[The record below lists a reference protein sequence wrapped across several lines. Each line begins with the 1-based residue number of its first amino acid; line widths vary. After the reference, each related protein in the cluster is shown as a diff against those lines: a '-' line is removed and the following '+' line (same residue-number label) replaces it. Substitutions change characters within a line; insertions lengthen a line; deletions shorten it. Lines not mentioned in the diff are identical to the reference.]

1 MVTRPASRKTEMV
14 TLPEAPFDAGEAFR
28 RMLTIR
34 RFEESCY
41 ALSHDGTISGSI
53 HLCMGQEAIP
63 VGVCAA
69 LRSDDR
75 LVTTYRGH
83 GWAIAR
89 GVPLVPLLAE
99 ICHRAGG
106 INGGR
111 AGSALLSAPDLGFL
125 GENSIVGAG
134 VPVAGGAAIAAQF
147 RGTGSL
153 VVVSIGDGAMNQGSV
168 TEGMVFAA
176 ARNLPLVIIC
186 ENNGWSEM
194 TQTAEIVRGDSF
206 CDRARSIGIEALEV
220 DGCDPYAVFNGF
232 SEAAALARGGGGPFF
247 LECRTVRLGGHY
259 NRDIQH
265 YRSRQDVDDA
275 VAREP
280 LAIMRDRVGDDLA
293 LGRIEDEISAQLADV
308 VREVLDMPEP
318 DPRSATQHITGTAPP
333 LSRGTIAQQPTSMTY
348 QRAINRALADEL
360 ETRPEVILFGEDV
373 GSAGGIFGVSRGLQ
387 KRFGSQR
394 VFDTP
399 ISESAILGGA
409 VGAAMEG
416 MRPVAE
422 IMWGDFLLVALDQVI
437 NQAANVRFVNRS
449 NVTAP
454 MVVRFQQGATPG
466 SCAQHAQSLEA
477 LIAHIPGLKLGLPA
491 TPQDAYAMTR
501 AAVAD
506 PDPVLLAESRELYQ
520 VEGDVVVGTLESVG
534 GARLIRPAGDLGVLT
549 WGAMVPHATAAAHQ
563 LSENGVETGVLDLRW
578 LAPLDLDAIDS
589 FVTSCNGRVL
599 IAHQANRTGGF
610 GGELAALI
618 HERHFDALRA
628 PVMRVAPPDV
638 RIAAAPVLLR
648 QVMPSEADI
657 VSAALSVLRLDGKG
671 VERVMP

>member
-14 TLPEAPFDAGEAFR
+14 TLPKAPFDADEAFR

-69 LRSDDR
+69 LRADDR
-75 LVTTYRGH
+75 LVATYRGH

-147 RGTGSL
+147 RGAGSL

-194 TQTAEIVRGDSF
+194 TETAEMVRSDSF
-206 CDRARSIGIEALEV
+206 CDRARAIGIESLEV
-220 DGCDPYAVFNGF
+220 DGCDPFAVYAGF
-232 SEAAALARGGGGPFF
+232 STAAALAREGRGPFF

-280 LAIMRDRVGDDLA
+280 LAIMREKLGDHPVLA
-293 LGRIEDEISAQLADV
+293 EIEEEVNAHVTDV
-308 VREVLDMPEP
+308 VREVLEMPEP
-318 DPRSATQHITGTAPP
+318 DPESATQHITGNAPP
-333 LSRGTIAQQPTSMTY
+333 PPRNTIAQPTSMTY
-348 QRAINRALADEL
+348 QRAVNRALADEL
-360 ETRPEVILFGEDV
+360 EARPEVVLFGEDV

-387 KRFGSQR
+387 KRFGPQR

-422 IMWGDFLLVALDQVI
+422 IMWGDFLLVALDQII
-437 NQAANVRFVNRS
+437 NQAANVRFINRS

-454 MVVRFQQGATPG
+454 MVVRFQQGSTPG

-477 LIAHIPGLKLGLPA
+477 LVAHIPGLKLGLPA

-520 VEGDVVVGTLESVG
+520 VEGDVVVGGLESVG
-534 GARLIRPAGDLGVLT
+534 GARLVRPARDLGVIA
-549 WGAMVPHATAAAHQ
+549 WGAMVPRATAAAEQ
-563 LSENGVETGVLDLRW
+563 LSENGVQAGVLDLRW
-578 LAPLDLDAIDS
+578 LAPLDVDAIDA

-610 GGELAALI
+610 GGELAARI
-618 HERHFDALRA
+618 YERHFDSLKA
-628 PVMRVAPPDV
+628 PVVRVAPPDV

-648 QVMPSEADI
+648 QVMPDEADI
-657 VSAALSVLRLDGKG
+657 VSAAMSVLRLDGKG
-671 VERVMP
+671 VHRVMP